1 MLAIA
6 EIDELR
12 AVAGQGPSA
21 ITPPLTRRK
30 SITAKFLKSNAGFDD
45 HGLSKAVNAL
55 GKTILKDC
63 FRPDGLK
70 LMKKTMK
77 KNGCVIGPGDGYSLL
92 HAFAKR
98 GRTTIVEFILDK
110 GADPN
115 ARDNFNLT
123 PLLRAVMEGHVE
135 MARFLIS
142 KSADIE
148 ATFEGNTAL
157 IEATLQNNNEL
168 VKLLIDSGAFIEA
181 KTKDG
186 HTALHVAATNAYVKI
201 VQTLYSAGAEVNT
214 RDQKQMTPLMS
225 AALSNKYW
233 MVKLLLTMGADVQAR
248 DRDGETAL
256 ELHQNKAAA
265 RILALTQLHDMRDT
279 PVARLLQRE
288 LVRQRRISKGMTKI
302 VVNSQGQEM
311 LYVESEDLGSDVD
324 LARLSI

>member
-1 MLAIA
+1 M
-6 EIDELR
+6 
-12 AVAGQGPSA
+12 AGQSKSA
-21 ITPPLTRRK
+21 IPLTPTRKK
-30 SITAKFLKSNAGFDD
+30 SITAKFLKSNSVPED
-45 HGLSKAVNAL
+45 HGISNAVNAL
-55 GKTILKDC
+55 GKTILKDS

-77 KNGCVIGPGDGYSLL
+77 KNGCVVGPGDGYSLL

-98 GRTTIVEFILDK
+98 GRTTIVEFIIDK

-115 ARDNFNLT
+115 ARDNFKLT

-135 MARFLIS
+135 MAQFLIS
-142 KSADIE
+142 NGADIE

-157 IEATLQNNNEL
+157 IEATLQNNNAL
-168 VKLLIDSGAFIEA
+168 VKLLIEGGANMEA

-201 VQTLYSAGAEVNT
+201 VQTLYKAGADINT

-233 MVKLLLTMGADVQAR
+233 MVELLLTMGADVEAR

-279 PVARLLQRE
+279 PIARLLQRE
-288 LVRQRRISKGMTKI
+288 MVRQRRLAKGMNEI
-302 VVNSQGQEM
+302 VVNNTELER
-311 LYVESEDLGSDVD
+311 LYFESEDVSADVD
-324 LARLSI
+324 FAGLSI